1 MMKGDDLR
9 IRRKAQKLGSST
21 LAVTVPAEWA
31 HRHDLAKG
39 DDLVVQRDENGN
51 SLLIT
56 PDQPT
61 RNDAETVIT
70 ADSMSADALSRAV
83 VTQYVLGRGFIRIE
97 AAETLDPAHY
107 DAILDA
113 ERRLMGLGIVE
124 ESATHITIRCS
135 VDPDDFDLPTLFGRL
150 GRTEATIRSSAIEAL
165 LNGDP
170 EAARRAGNRSPQ
182 LDKLFSLFLRLVFTT
197 YRNPRLNQAVGVGTG
212 FPLIGYR
219 SAAQDVSLMAGIADD
234 IATIAAEEVTEPLDG
249 PVRAHIESVH
259 EALDTVAETVRRA
272 VIDPN
277 YEKVISARE
286 NLTQFDDQLEAAT
299 DYVRTERPEPLFGL
313 CRVLFLFERSAR
325 HARDSLNVATH
336 LAFRES
342 PDIVTH
348 NQH

>member
-1 MMKGDDLR
+1 MKGDDLR

-31 HRHDLAKG
+31 HRHDLSKG
-39 DDLVVQRDENGN
+39 DELVVQRDENGN

-61 RNDAETVIT
+61 LNDAETVIT

-97 AAETLDPAHY
+97 ATEALNPAHY
-107 DAILDA
+107 DAVLDA

-124 ESATHITIRCS
+124 ESSTHITIRCS

-150 GRTEATIRSSAIEAL
+150 GRTESTIRSSAIEAL
-165 LNGDP
+165 LEGNV

-234 IATIAAEEVTEPLDG
+234 IATIAAEEVTEPLD
-249 PVRAHIESVH
+249 PTVRDNIESVH
-259 EALDTVAETVRRA
+259 DALDTAAQTVREA
-272 VIDPN
+272 VIDPD
-277 YEKVISARE
+277 YETVIAAHD
-286 NLTQFDDQLEAAT
+286 NLTQFDDRLAAAT
-299 DYVRTERPEPLFGL
+299 DYVRTERPEPLVGL
-313 CRVLFLFERSAR
+313 CRLLFLFERSAR
-325 HARDSLNVATH
+325 HARDTLDVATH

-342 PDIVTH
+342 PDVVTH
-348 NQH
+348 DDH

>member
-1 MMKGDDLR
+1 MKGDDLR
-9 IRRKAQKLGSST
+9 IRRKAQQLGSST

-31 HRHDLAKG
+31 HRHNLSKG

-83 VTQYVLGRGFIRIE
+83 VTQYVLGRGFVRIE
-97 AAETLDPAHY
+97 ATGTLDPAHY

-165 LNGDP
+165 LDGDP
-170 EAARRAGNRSPQ
+170 EAARRAGDRSPQ

-234 IATIAAEEVTEPLDG
+234 LATIAAEAVTEPLAD
-249 PVRAHIESVH
+249 PLRDHIESVH
-259 EALDTVAETVRRA
+259 AALDTAAETVREA
-272 VIDPN
+272 VIDPD
-277 YEKVISARE
+277 YETVIDARE
-286 NLTQFDDQLEAAT
+286 RLEAFDERLSAAT
-299 DYVRTERPEPLFGL
+299 DYLRTDRPEPLVAL
-313 CRVLFLFERSAR
+313 CRIVFLLERSAR
-325 HARDSLNVATH
+325 HARDSLDVATH
-336 LAFRES
+336 LAFQES

-348 NQH
+348 SHD

>member
-1 MMKGDDLR
+1 MKGDDLR
-9 IRRKAQKLGSST
+9 IRRKAQQLGSST

-31 HRHDLAKG
+31 HRHDLSKG

-61 RNDAETVIT
+61 LKDAETIIT

-83 VTQYVLGRGFIRIE
+83 VTQYVLGRGFVRIE

-124 ESATHITIRCS
+124 ESSTHITIRCS

-150 GRTEATIRSSAIEAL
+150 GRTEATIRSSAVEAL
-165 LNGDP
+165 LEANP
-170 EAARRAGNRSPQ
+170 EAARRAANRSPQ

-197 YRNPRLNQAVGVGTG
+197 YRNPRLNQSVGVGTG

-234 IATIAAEEVTEPLDG
+234 IATIAAEQVSEPLD
-249 PVRAHIESVH
+249 PAARDHIESVH
-259 EALDTVAETVRRA
+259 EALDTAVEHVRESA
-272 VIDPN
+272 IDPD
-277 YEKVISARE
+277 YQKVITARE
-286 NLTQFDDQLEAAT
+286 SLTQFDECLEAAI
-299 DYVRTERPEPLFGL
+299 DYLRTERPEPLFAL
-313 CRVLFLFERSAR
+313 YRVQFLFERSAR
-325 HARDSLNVATH
+325 HARDTLNVATH

-348 NQH
+348 NHH